1 MSQSSEAFRAAL
13 AAAEQLPR
21 RQRRLL
27 AERLF
32 ASTALDARSVIVHLE
47 RLPLEKQARLREL
60 MDKSNEGALT
70 RTERK
75 EITRLGLEVDQTML
89 SNSLV
94 LARSL
99 RPELFDK
106 TGQPMRRRFRH
117 ALTSQSPRRNLGSRE
132 RSNR

>member
-1 MSQSSEAFRAAL
+1 
-13 AAAEQLPR
+13 
-21 RQRRLL
+21 
-27 AERLF
+27 LF
-32 ASTALDARSVIVHLE
+32 CHLE

-75 EITRLGLEVDQTML
+75 EITRLGLKVDQAML

-106 TGQPMRRRFRH
+106 TGRPTAKGYLVSLRK
-117 ALTSQSPRRNLGSRE
+117 ACDLSDETSFSGAR
-132 RSNR
+132 